1 MVNKTISFST
11 GNLIVNDKNISFHLK
26 SGNINNVNT
35 IGRENIGHQDQ
46 QRMRILPKAEFVY
59 IFQNLIIGFIV
70 GVVGLIIGIST
81 QFFIILYFGFGFV
94 FFAGFL
100 YFAWMWL
107 DMMLGLNVAKPILL
121 SLYGVDAVRVIVQN
135 IYGGNNLQFFVG
147 LEEQSRIPKFDNYK
161 LEKIYNVEN
170 VNNSIVGKNN
180 IDDLEKLAALRDKG
194 ILSQEEF
201 DLKKKQILGL

>member
-1 MVNKTISFST
+1 MVNKTIIFST

-59 IFQNLIIGFIV
+59 IFQNLIIGFIL
-70 GVVGLIIGIST
+70 GVVGLIIGISS
-81 QFFIILYFGFGFV
+81 QFFIVLYFGLGFV

-121 SLYGVDAVRVIVQN
+121 SLYGVDTIRVIVQN
-135 IYGGNNLQFFVG
+135 IYGGNNLQFFVR
-147 LEEQSRIPKFDNYK
+147 LEEESRIPKFEDYK

-170 VNNSIVGKNN
+170 INNSIVGKNN
-180 IDDLEKLAALRDKG
+180 IDDLEKLATLKDKG